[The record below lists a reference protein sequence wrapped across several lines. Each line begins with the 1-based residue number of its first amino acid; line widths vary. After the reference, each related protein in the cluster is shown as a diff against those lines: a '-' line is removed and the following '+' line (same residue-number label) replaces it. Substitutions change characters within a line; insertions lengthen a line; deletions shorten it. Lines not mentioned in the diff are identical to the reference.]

1 MHSLS
6 PLMEKRKNVW
16 SFNFVALRAFI
27 TILWHWWLLEFILN
41 YRNVLSAVVP
51 ASGYEE
57 GGSQLMRNTE
67 NICMLCFVCSQ
78 LGAGHKWE
86 QM

>member
-1 MHSLS
+1 VPSL
-6 PLMEKRKNVW
+6 PY
-16 SFNFVALRAFI
+16 FGTGAFGIYFKI
-27 TILWHWWLLEFILN
+27 TGMCSVLLCLHVE
-41 YRNVLSAVVP
+41 RH
-51 ASGYEE
+51 ASGSEE

-78 LGAGHKWE
+78 LGAGHDLD

>member
-1 MHSLS
+1 MLVCLH
-6 PLMEKRKNVW
+6 
-16 SFNFVALRAFI
+16 
-27 TILWHWWLLEFILN
+27 
-41 YRNVLSAVVP
+41 VVQP

-57 GGSQLMRNTE
+57 GGSQLMQNTD

-78 LGAGHKWE
+78 LGAGHDWD